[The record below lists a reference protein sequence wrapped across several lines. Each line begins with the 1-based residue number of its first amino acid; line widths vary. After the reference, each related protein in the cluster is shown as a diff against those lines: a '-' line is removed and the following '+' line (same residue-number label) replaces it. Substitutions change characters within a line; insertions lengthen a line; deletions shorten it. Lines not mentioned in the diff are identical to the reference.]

1 MIDPMVRLMGRP
13 EKVTPF
19 LRHDG
24 PVNDGL
30 QDNTMAVFEWP
41 KALGTYATASFHPRF
56 GPYRTLEFVGTLGTA
71 VVEPLE
77 PPSLR
82 IDLSAAAGPYKA
94 GPQTLSYEY
103 TRHVDDMIELA
114 AVVRGER
121 KFPIT
126 GVEDILVQETL
137 LRASGALV

>member
-1 MIDPMVRLMGRP
+1 M
-13 EKVTPF
+13 
-19 LRHDG
+19 
-24 PVNDGL
+24 
-30 QDNTMAVFEWP
+30 
-41 KALGTYATASFHPRF
+41 
-56 GPYRTLEFVGTLGTA
+56 
-71 VVEPLE
+71 VEPVE

-82 IDLSAAAGPYKA
+82 IDLSAPAGPYKA

-103 TRHVDDMIELA
+103 TRHVDDIIELA